1 MEYKGLLECFWLY
14 MQSTVYSCWGAR
26 RGMYAWPLSS
36 YCDTRYGKLGYLIDL
51 IEMKK
56 DSIVD
61 YDLFFFFTNS
71 FFLLFICEWLCGS
84 RLYQPQHRVCHIGH
98 INQDENIHSSHD
110 ALVHNL
116 MRLYVDAFSMKERRL
131 CWERLGQNSVMRIGK
146 MGLLEI
152 SVHSIVSFLPETN
165 YVTSKIQEMLRGM
178 I

>member
-1 MEYKGLLECFWLY
+1 MEMEYKGLLECFWLY

-71 FFLLFICEWLCGS
+71 FFLLFICEWLCGR

-110 ALVHNL
+110 ALVHQL
-116 MRLYVDAFSMKERRL
+116 
-131 CWERLGQNSVMRIGK
+131 
-146 MGLLEI
+146 
-152 SVHSIVSFLPETN
+152 
-165 YVTSKIQEMLRGM
+165 
-178 I
+178 